1 MLLFTEIHTNICSFT
16 GQLNCPSGYDESEE
30 ECGTARRLLELPGG
44 LFTLLG
50 FIAACITALL
60 IGLIFALVRKK
71 RKLTSTK
78 HLNGSVGVGGVGLN
92 GLGGVSGIYG
102 SSVSGGMMN
111 GTLHSDY
118 KKEALFHDPDS

>member
-1 MLLFTEIHTNICSFT
+1 MHKQYHNFSQNT

-50 FIAACITALL
+50 FIAACITTLL

-71 RKLTSTK
+71 RKTTSTK
-78 HLNGSVGVGGVGLN
+78 HLNGGLGVGGVGLN
-92 GLGGVSGIYG
+92 GLAGVGGGYG
-102 SSVSGGMMN
+102 GSVGGGMMN

-118 KKEALFHDPDS
+118 KKDALFHDPDS

>member
-1 MLLFTEIHTNICSFT
+1 MNDNLYILA

-50 FIAACITALL
+50 FIAACITTLL

-71 RKLTSTK
+71 RKATSTK
-78 HLNGSVGVGGVGLN
+78 HLNGGLGVGGAGLN
-92 GLGGVSGIYG
+92 GLAGVGGGYG
-102 SSVSGGMMN
+102 GSAAGGMMN